1 MIMKN
6 LLSINSMRLAPS
18 QLALALVATIGLAGC
33 GLQAGPLDDVYVPM
47 NGSDKYPIEVVKGPV
62 TLEVSSKH
70 GTLQPNQ
77 INAVSAF
84 ARSANGN
91 GFSGVTLRRPAGGGA
106 SGRVASEVASLLTQM
121 GMPAHMIKHATYPA
135 SSSSPVQISYV
146 RSYAKT
152 EECGDWSENLADTS
166 SNDSMLNHGCAIQAN
181 IAAMVVNPEVF
192 VLPVPAAPATA
203 ASRMPGLTALYNGE
217 GGNTAA
223 AITPSPSTTTP

>member
-6 LLSINSMRLAPS
+6 LLNINAMRLAPL
-18 QLALALVATIGLAGC
+18 QLVIALVASIGLAGC
-33 GLQAGPLDDVYVPM
+33 GLQAGPLDDAYVPM
-47 NGSDKYPIEVVKGPV
+47 NGSEKYPIEVAKGPV

-135 SSSSPVQISYV
+135 SASSPVQISYV

-152 EECGDWSENLADTS
+152 KECGDWSENLADTAN
-166 SNDSMLNHGCAIQAN
+166 NDSMINHGCAVQAN
-181 IAAMVVNPEVF
+181 IAAMAVNPEVF
-192 VLPVPAAPATA
+192 ELPVPTTPTTA
-203 ASRMPGLTALYNGE
+203 ASRMPGLEALYSGE
-217 GGNTAA
+217 A
-223 AITPSPSTTTP
+223 STTTSTAPTPTTTP